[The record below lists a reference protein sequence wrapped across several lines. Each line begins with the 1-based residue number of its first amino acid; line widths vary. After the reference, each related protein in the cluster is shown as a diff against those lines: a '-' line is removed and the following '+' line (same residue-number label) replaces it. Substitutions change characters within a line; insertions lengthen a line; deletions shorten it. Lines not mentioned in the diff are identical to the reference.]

1 MKTLKNIAIV
11 VWTIALLVVVMVG
24 PSIVED
30 MSLFLGL
37 IVVALAMTVL
47 YELGVVLGILNQIK
61 IDR

>member
-37 IVVALAMTVL
+37 IVVALTMTVL